1 MTARDTVITLD
12 APERALQNANYLA
25 QNNATLVEAAQ
36 MVQRSQA
43 LLPQAEAMGL
53 PIPTALRLQ
62 ERQAETY
69 VKIARAEVSRP
80 AANLDNA
87 VDCLNHAQQIAVNL
101 QNPRLLVSLG
111 GADVIHQTYNLAVIH
126 GKKDAANVALLLA
139 EDALTGTKELD
150 VMKTSD
156 EALAAKS
163 RQSKRA
169 PLQGKASVSPALR
182 RKYSASQPQDQPE
195 LIKYLPLFSPFF

>member
-1 MTARDTVITLD
+1 MTARDTLITLD

-126 GKKDAANVALLLA
+126 GKTDVANVALLLA
-139 EDALTGTKELD
+139 EEALPGTKELD

-156 EALAAKS
+156 KALAAKS
-163 RQSKRA
+163 QQSTRA
-169 PLQGKASVSPALR
+169 PLQAKVPFSPALR
-182 RKYSASQPQDQPE
+182 RKVQRATA
-195 LIKYLPLFSPFF
+195 LT

>member
-25 QNNATLVEAAQ
+25 QNNQSLVAAKE

-43 LLPQAEAMGL
+43 LLPQAEAMGM
-53 PIPTALRLQ
+53 PISTALRLQ

-80 AANLDNA
+80 AANIDNA

-156 EALAAKS
+156 KALAAS
-163 RQSKRA
+163 ARQSK
-169 PLQGKASVSPALR
+169 PTTLQAKVPFSPTFR
-182 RKYSASQPQDQPE
+182 RKVQRATA
-195 LIKYLPLFSPFF
+195 LT